1 MTSPLYA
8 EARKRILILDGAWG
22 TQLQNANLTEADF
35 RWPEADP
42 LRMYRGNFDL
52 LQLTKPDVIRAV
64 HRAYFEAGADIAST
78 NTFNSTTISQADYG
92 TEALA
97 YRMNVEGARLA
108 REVADEFEAQDG
120 KKRWVAGSVGPT
132 NRTATLSPDVERPEF
147 RNVTY
152 DDLVTAYS
160 EAITGLMDGGADL
173 LLIETVFDTLNAK
186 AALFAAQNV
195 FEQKGRALPI
205 MLSGTITDASG
216 RTLSGQTPEAFA
228 VSTEHANLFSL
239 GLNCALGA
247 DLLRPHLRSIAANT
261 EALVSVHPNAGLP
274 NAFGEYDETPEHTAS
289 VLADFAREGLVNI
302 VGGCCGT
309 TPEHIRAI
317 AEAVRDIKPRTAPE
331 LPPFLRLSGL
341 EAFTLTPETNFV
353 NVGER
358 TNVTGSPKF
367 SKAILAGDF
376 EAGLKIARQQVQ
388 NGAQVVDINFDEGML
403 DGEAAM
409 VKFLNLLAGE
419 PDISRVPLMLDSS
432 KWEILEAG
440 LRRVQGKAIVN
451 SISLKD
457 GEEKFLERA
466 RLLRRYGAAAVVMAF
481 DERGQADNLERRK
494 EITARAYKLLTEQA
508 DFPPQDI
515 IFDPNVLTVATGI
528 EEHDRYALD
537 FIEATRWIK
546 ENLPLA
552 KVSGGISNV
561 SFSFRGN
568 NHVRE
573 AMHAVFLYHAI
584 RAGLDMGIVN
594 AGMLAVYDD
603 IEPELREAVED
614 VILARRE
621 DATERLLTL
630 SERYK
635 DVKRETATH
644 NAWRELPVRERLTH
658 SLISGI
664 SDFVE
669 QDAEEAY
676 RELGS
681 PLKVIEGPLMDGMN
695 VVGDLFGAGKMFLP
709 QVVKSARVMKKA
721 VAYLTPYLEAEKSES
736 STKGKVLLATVK
748 GDVHDIGKNIVGVV
762 LACNGYAVTDLGVMV
777 QTDRILDEA
786 EKLGADVIGL
796 SGLITPSLD
805 EMVNVAR
812 EMTRRGVKTP
822 LLIGGATTSRAH
834 TAVKIDP
841 AYNGTVVHVL
851 DASRAVTVVNDL
863 LTDEATYAA
872 QTREQ
877 YDALRERH
885 GERQVRLI
893 SIAEARARG
902 LSALDAS
909 SLPPSPPLPS
919 PPPQGERELKES
931 LSPLVG
937 ETSRRDRG
945 GIPPKPKHL
954 GRQVIHQPLPDLL
967 PYIDWTPF
975 FIAWEM
981 KGIYP
986 NILTDPL
993 RGEEARK
1000 LFDDA
1005 QAMLRRVIED
1015 GSLQARGV
1023 VGLWPARRV
1032 GDDIVVDAEGGWQMA
1047 DGKDSQSQTGP
1058 SAFSLQS
1065 SAVLHTLRQQRDQH
1079 TPNLALADFVAEQG
1093 DHIGA
1098 FAVGIFGAEELAR
1111 EFEAQHDDYKAI
1123 LVKAVADR
1131 LAEAFAEKLHR
1142 DVRVEYWG
1150 YAPDEALDN
1159 TDLIKERYQGIRP
1172 APGYPA
1178 QPDHTEK
1185 RTIFG
1190 LLDAQSI
1197 GLSLTES
1204 CAMFPAAAVSGLYF
1218 AHPDARY
1225 FAVGRIGR
1233 DQVEDYARRKGW
1245 TLEEAERW
1253 LGPLLAYASADGGVK
1268 DADGKR
1274 QMADGKVSLSPGES
1288 GPSAL
1293 SLQPSAA
1300 TGGSL

>member
-1 MTSPLYA
+1 MTSRDICA
-8 EARKRILILDGAWG
+8 EAQERILILDGAWG
-22 TQLQNANLTEADF
+22 TQLQQAGLTEADF

-52 LQLTKPDVIRAV
+52 LQLTKPDVIRTV

-97 YRMNVEGARLA
+97 YRMNLEGARLA

-186 AALFAAQNV
+186 AALFAAQEV
-195 FEQKGRALPI
+195 FAARGRELPI

-228 VSTEHANLFSL
+228 VSTEHARLFSL

-247 DLLRPHLRSIAANT
+247 DLLRPHLRAIAANT

-274 NAFGEYDETPEHTAS
+274 NAFGEYDETPEHTAA

-309 TPEHIRAI
+309 TPEHIKAI
-317 AEAVRDIKPRTAPE
+317 AEAVKDIAPRTAPQ
-331 LPPFLRLSGL
+331 LPPYLRLSGL

-376 EAGLKIARQQVQ
+376 DAGLKIARQQVN

-440 LRRVQGKAIVN
+440 LKRVQGKAIVN

-457 GEEKFLERA
+457 GEDKFLERA

-494 EITARAYKLLTEQA
+494 EITSRAYKLLTEQA

-546 ENLPLA
+546 ENLPGAL
-552 KVSGGISNV
+552 VSGGISNV

-614 VILARRE
+614 VILARRP

-635 DVKRETATH
+635 DVKREVATQ

-669 QDAEEAY
+669 ADAEEAY

-681 PLKVIEGPLMDGMN
+681 PLAVIEGPLMDGMN

-777 QTDRILDEA
+777 QTEKILDEA
-786 EKLGADVIGL
+786 EKIGADVIGL

-812 EMTRRGVKTP
+812 EMTRRGIKLP

-841 AYNGTVVHVL
+841 AYDGTVVHVL
-851 DASRAVTVVNDL
+851 DASRAVTVTNDL
-863 LTDEATYAA
+863 LTDEAAYREK
-872 QTREQ
+872 TRTE

-885 GERQVRLI
+885 GERNVRLI
-893 SIAEARARG
+893 PIEQAR
-902 LSALDAS
+902 
-909 SLPPSPPLPS
+909 
-919 PPPQGERELKES
+919 ERAPRLNPVAPVAPKE
-931 LSPLVG
+931 P
-937 ETSRRDRG
+937 
-945 GIPPKPKHL
+945 
-954 GRQVIHQPLPDLL
+954 GRQVIEQPIAGLL
-967 PYIDWTPF
+967 DYIDWTPF

-1005 QAMLRRVIED
+1005 QALLGRVIED
-1015 GSLQARGV
+1015 GSLTARGV
-1023 VGLWPARRV
+1023 IGLWPAHRE
-1032 GDDIVVDAEGGWQMA
+1032 GDDIVLDDTATARGETLDFETHEIAAGREPLPESVR
-1047 DGKDSQSQTGP
+1047 
-1058 SAFSLQS
+1058 
-1065 SAVLHTLRQQRDQH
+1065 LHTLRQQRDQT
-1079 TPNLALADFVAEQG
+1079 TPNTALADFVAYKG

-1098 FAVGIFGAEELAR
+1098 FAVAIHGAEELAR
-1111 EFEAQHDDYKAI
+1111 HFEAEHDDYNAI

-1142 DVRVEYWG
+1142 DVRVRHWG

-1159 TDLIKERYQGIRP
+1159 TDLIKERYHGIRP

-1185 RTIFG
+1185 RTIFR
-1190 LLDAQSI
+1190 LLNAEDI

-1204 CAMFPAAAVSGLYF
+1204 CAMYPAAAVSGLYF
-1218 AHPDARY
+1218 AHPEARY

-1233 DQVEDYARRKGW
+1233 DQVEDYAGRKGW

-1253 LGPLLAYASADGGVK
+1253 LGPLLAYASAEGGVK

-1288 GPSAL
+1288 GPSAF

>member
-1 MTSPLYA
+1 MTTHTQAEAPASDQPLSIQA

-92 TEALA
+92 TEHLA
-97 YRMNVEGARLA
+97 YAMNREGARLA

-152 DDLVTAYS
+152 DDLVAAYS

-186 AALFAAQNV
+186 AALFAAQEV
-195 FEQKGRALPI
+195 FAQQGRELPI

-247 DLLRPHLRSIAANT
+247 DLLRPHLRAIAANT

-376 EAGLKIARQQVQ
+376 DAGLKIARQQVN

-440 LRRVQGKAIVN
+440 LKRVQGKAIVN

-457 GEEKFLERA
+457 GEDTFLERA

-481 DERGQADNLERRK
+481 DEQGQADNLERRK
-494 EITARAYKLLTEQA
+494 EITSRAYKLLTEQA

-546 ENLPLA
+546 ANLPGAL
-552 KVSGGISNV
+552 VSGGISNV

-635 DVKRETATH
+635 DVKREVATQ

-664 SDFVE
+664 SDFVDA
-669 QDAEEAY
+669 DAEEAY

-681 PLKVIEGPLMDGMN
+681 PLAVIEGPLMDGMN

-762 LACNGYAVTDLGVMV
+762 LACNGYQVTDLGVMV
-777 QTDRILDEA
+777 QTEKILDEA

-841 AYNGTVVHVL
+841 AYDGTVVHVL

-863 LTDEATYAA
+863 LTDEATYAER
-872 QTREQ
+872 TRGE

-893 SIAEARARG
+893 SLEEARARG
-902 LSALDAS
+902 KNVDGQWLMVDGENQK
-909 SLPPSPPLPS
+909 PSTLNHLPS
-919 PPPQGERELKES
+919 A
-931 LSPLVG
+931 
-937 ETSRRDRG
+937 
-945 GIPPKPKHL
+945 PKAL
-954 GRQVIHQPLPDLL
+954 GRQVIHQPLADLL

-1005 QAMLRRVIED
+1005 QAMLRRVIVD

-1023 VGLWPARRV
+1023 LGLWPARRV
-1032 GDDIVVDAEGGWQMA
+1032 GDDIVVDGEWSMV
-1047 DGKDSQSQTGP
+1047 DGEKQKP
-1058 SAFSLQS
+1058 STINHQPST
-1065 SAVLHTLRQQRDQH
+1065 LHTLRQQRDQH
-1079 TPNLALADFVAEQG
+1079 TPNLALADFVADKG

-1111 EFEAQHDDYKAI
+1111 EFEAQHDDYNAI

-1142 DVRVEYWG
+1142 DVRVEHWG
-1150 YAPDEALDN
+1150 YAQGEALDN

-1190 LLDAQSI
+1190 LLGAEEI

-1204 CAMFPAAAVSGLYF
+1204 CAMYPAAAVSGLYF
-1218 AHPDARY
+1218 AHPEARY

-1233 DQVEDYARRKGW
+1233 DQVEDYAGRKGW

-1253 LGPLLAYASADGGVK
+1253 LGPILAYARVDGQRLMV
-1268 DADGKR
+1268 DGENQKPSTINH
-1274 QMADGKVSLSPGES
+1274 QLS
-1288 GPSAL
+1288 
-1293 SLQPSAA
+1293 
-1300 TGGSL
+1300 TGGTP

>member
-1 MTSPLYA
+1 MTSRDICA
-8 EARKRILILDGAWG
+8 EAQERILILDGAWG
-22 TQLQNANLTEADF
+22 TQLQQAGLTEADF
-35 RWPEADP
+35 HWPEADP

-52 LQLTKPDVIRAV
+52 LQLTKPDLIRTV
-64 HRAYFEAGADIAST
+64 HRAYFEAGVDIAST

-186 AALFAAQNV
+186 AALFAAQEV
-195 FEQKGRALPI
+195 FARQGRELPI

-247 DLLRPHLRSIAANT
+247 DLLRPHLRAIAANT

-274 NAFGEYDETPEHTAS
+274 NAFGEYDETPEHTAA

-309 TPEHIRAI
+309 TPEHIKAI
-317 AEAVRDIKPRTAPE
+317 AEAVKDIAPRTAPQ
-331 LPPFLRLSGL
+331 LPPYLRLSGL

-376 EAGLKIARQQVQ
+376 DAGLKIARQQVG

-440 LRRVQGKAIVN
+440 LKRVQGKAIVN

-457 GEEKFLERA
+457 GEDKFLERA

-546 ENLPLA
+546 ANLPGAL
-552 KVSGGISNV
+552 VSGGISNV

-635 DVKRETATH
+635 DVKREVATQ

-664 SDFVE
+664 SDFVDA
-669 QDAEEAY
+669 DAEEAY

-681 PLKVIEGPLMDGMN
+681 PLAVIEGPLMDGMN

-762 LACNGYAVTDLGVMV
+762 LACNGYQVTDLGVMV
-777 QTDRILDEA
+777 QTEKILDEA
-786 EKLGADVIGL
+786 EKIGADVIGL

-841 AYNGTVVHVL
+841 AYDGTVVHVL

-893 SIAEARARG
+893 PIAEAR
-902 LSALDAS
+902 
-909 SLPPSPPLPS
+909 
-919 PPPQGERELKES
+919 ERAPRLNPVAPVAPKE
-931 LSPLVG
+931 P
-937 ETSRRDRG
+937 
-945 GIPPKPKHL
+945 
-954 GRQVIHQPLPDLL
+954 GRQVIEQPIAGLL
-967 PYIDWTPF
+967 DYIDWTPF

-1005 QAMLRRVIED
+1005 QALLGRVIED
-1015 GSLQARGV
+1015 GSLTARGV
-1023 VGLWPARRV
+1023 IGLWPAHRE
-1032 GDDIVVDAEGGWQMA
+1032 GDDIVLDDTATARGETLDFETHEIAAGREPLPESVR
-1047 DGKDSQSQTGP
+1047 
-1058 SAFSLQS
+1058 
-1065 SAVLHTLRQQRDQH
+1065 LHTLRQQRDQT
-1079 TPNLALADFVAEQG
+1079 TPNTALADFVAYKG

-1098 FAVGIFGAEELAR
+1098 FAVAIHGAEELAR
-1111 EFEAQHDDYKAI
+1111 EFEAQFDDYNAI

-1142 DVRVEYWG
+1142 DVRVRHWG

-1159 TDLIKERYQGIRP
+1159 TDLIKEKYHGIRP

-1185 RTIFG
+1185 RTIFR
-1190 LLDAQSI
+1190 LLSAEDI
-1197 GLSLTES
+1197 GLRLTES
-1204 CAMFPAAAVSGLYF
+1204 CAMYPAAAVSGLYF

-1233 DQVEDYARRKGW
+1233 DQVADYARRKGW

-1253 LGPLLAYASADGGVK
+1253 LGPLLAYASG
-1268 DADGKR
+1268 DGK
-1274 QMADGKVSLSPGES
+1274 MMDHGKSPSLSTINHQQSTSAGLGEPRS
-1288 GPSAL
+1288 GGAS
-1293 SLQPSAA
+1293 
-1300 TGGSL
+1300 

>member
-1 MTSPLYA
+1 MTSPIYA
-8 EARKRILILDGAWG
+8 EAQRRILILDGAWG

-97 YRMNVEGARLA
+97 YAMNREGARLA

-186 AALFAAQNV
+186 AAMFAAQEV
-195 FEQKGRALPI
+195 FAQQGRELPI

-228 VSTEHANLFSL
+228 VSTEHASLFSL

-247 DLLRPHLRSIAANT
+247 DLLRPHLRAIAANT

-274 NAFGEYDETPEHTAS
+274 NAFGEYDETPEHTAA

-317 AEAVRDIKPRTAPE
+317 AEAVRNIPPRTAPT
-331 LPPFLRLSGL
+331 LPPYLRLSGL

-376 EAGLKIARQQVQ
+376 DSGLKIARQQVN

-440 LRRVQGKAIVN
+440 LKRVQGKAIVN

-457 GEEKFLERA
+457 GEAKFLERA

-481 DERGQADNLERRK
+481 DEQGQADNLERRK
-494 EITARAYKLLTEQA
+494 EITSRAYKLLTQQA

-546 ENLPLA
+546 QNLPGAL
-552 KVSGGISNV
+552 VSGGISNV

-635 DVKRETATH
+635 DVKREVATQ

-658 SLISGI
+658 SLVQGI
-664 SDFVE
+664 SDFVDA
-669 QDAEEAY
+669 DAEEAY

-762 LACNGYAVTDLGVMV
+762 LACNGYQVTDLGVMV
-777 QTDRILDEA
+777 QTKKILDEA

-841 AYNGTVVHVL
+841 AYDGTVVHVL

-863 LTDEATYAA
+863 LTDEATYAER
-872 QTREQ
+872 TRGE

-893 SIAEARARG
+893 SIEEARARG
-902 LSALDAS
+902 KSVDGQWLMVDGEKQK
-909 SLPPSPPLPS
+909 PSTINHLPS
-919 PPPQGERELKES
+919 PPKA
-931 LSPLVG
+931 
-937 ETSRRDRG
+937 
-945 GIPPKPKHL
+945 L
-954 GRQVIHQPLPDLL
+954 GRQIIHQSIADLL

-1005 QAMLRRVIED
+1005 QAMLRRVMAD

-1023 VGLWPARRV
+1023 IGLWPAQRR
-1032 GDDIVVDAEGGWQMA
+1032 GDDIVVESQWLMV
-1047 DGKDSQSQTGP
+1047 DGEKQRP
-1058 SAFSLQS
+1058 STINHQPST
-1065 SAVLHTLRQQRDQH
+1065 LHTLRQQRDQH
-1079 TPNLALADFVAEQG
+1079 TPNLALADYIAPSG

-1111 EFEAQHDDYKAI
+1111 EFEAQHDDYNAI

-1142 DVRVEYWG
+1142 DVRVEHWG

-1190 LLDAQSI
+1190 LLGAEEI

-1204 CAMFPAAAVSGLYF
+1204 CAMYPAAAVSGLYF
-1218 AHPDARY
+1218 AHPEARY

-1253 LGPLLAYASADGGVK
+1253 LGPMLAYARVDGQRLMV
-1268 DADGKR
+1268 DGENQK
-1274 QMADGKVSLSPGES
+1274 
-1288 GPSAL
+1288 PSTL
-1293 SLQPSAA
+1293 NHQPS
-1300 TGGSL
+1300 TGGTP

>member
-52 LQLTKPDVIRAV
+52 LQLTKPDVIRTV

-152 DDLVTAYS
+152 DDLVAAYS

-186 AALFAAQNV
+186 AALFAAQEV
-195 FEQKGRALPI
+195 FARQGRELPI

-228 VSTEHANLFSL
+228 VSTEHARLFSL

-274 NAFGEYDETPEHTAS
+274 NAFGEYDETPEHTAA

-317 AEAVRDIKPRTAPE
+317 AEAVKDIAPRTAPG
-331 LPPFLRLSGL
+331 LPPYLRLSGL

-376 EAGLKIARQQVQ
+376 DAGLKIARQQVG

-457 GEEKFLERA
+457 GEDKFLERA

-494 EITARAYKLLTEQA
+494 EITSRAYKLLTEQA

-546 ENLPLA
+546 QNLPGAL
-552 KVSGGISNV
+552 VSGGISNV

-635 DVKRETATH
+635 DVKREVATQ

-669 QDAEEAY
+669 ADAEEAY

-841 AYNGTVVHVL
+841 AYDGTVVHVL
-851 DASRAVTVVNDL
+851 DASRAVTVTNDL
-863 LTDEATYAA
+863 LTDEAAYREK
-872 QTREQ
+872 TRTE

-885 GERQVRLI
+885 GERNVRLI
-893 SIAEARARG
+893 PIEQAR
-902 LSALDAS
+902 
-909 SLPPSPPLPS
+909 
-919 PPPQGERELKES
+919 ERAPRLNPVAPVAPKE
-931 LSPLVG
+931 P
-937 ETSRRDRG
+937 
-945 GIPPKPKHL
+945 
-954 GRQVIHQPLPDLL
+954 GRQVIEQPIAGLL
-967 PYIDWTPF
+967 DYIDWTPF

-1005 QAMLRRVIED
+1005 QALLGRVIED
-1015 GSLQARGV
+1015 GSLTARGV
-1023 VGLWPARRV
+1023 IGLWPAHRE
-1032 GDDIVVDAEGGWQMA
+1032 GDDIVLDDTATARGETLDFETHEIAAGREPLPESVR
-1047 DGKDSQSQTGP
+1047 
-1058 SAFSLQS
+1058 
-1065 SAVLHTLRQQRDQH
+1065 LHTLRQQRDQT
-1079 TPNLALADFVAEQG
+1079 TPNTALADFIAYKG

-1098 FAVGIFGAEELAR
+1098 FAVAIHGAEELAR
-1111 EFEAQHDDYKAI
+1111 HFEAQHDDYNAI

-1142 DVRVEYWG
+1142 DVRVRHWG

-1159 TDLIKERYQGIRP
+1159 TDLIKERYHGIRP

-1185 RTIFG
+1185 RTIFR
-1190 LLDAQSI
+1190 LLSAEDI

-1204 CAMFPAAAVSGLYF
+1204 CAMYPAAAVSGLYF
-1218 AHPDARY
+1218 AHPEARY

-1233 DQVEDYARRKGW
+1233 DQMEDYAGRKGW

-1253 LGPLLAYASADGGVK
+1253 LGPMLAYASGDRNRMMDDRK
-1268 DADGKR
+1268 SPSPSTINH
-1274 QMADGKVSLSPGES
+1274 QLS
-1288 GPSAL
+1288 
-1293 SLQPSAA
+1293 
-1300 TGGSL
+1300 TGGTP